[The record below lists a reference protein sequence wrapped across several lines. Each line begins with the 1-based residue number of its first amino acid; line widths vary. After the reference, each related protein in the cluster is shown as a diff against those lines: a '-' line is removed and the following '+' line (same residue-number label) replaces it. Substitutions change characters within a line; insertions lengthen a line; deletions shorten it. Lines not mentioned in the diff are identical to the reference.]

1 VTREIRHEP
10 ERCRAHRARS
20 RAAALKFILSR
31 NRSASH
37 AHARAEKICDL
48 LADFFPQLLHRR
60 AAWPNIRAA
69 LRGVVPLVTSRNGGP
84 DPLEVWHAK
93 MKNRKA
99 GSTDD
104 PGPRLQ
110 KLNEYLEKNFPDFFA
125 EARFQVGEDDYF
137 LYARF
142 GQYLARAIEKHR
154 APRNKINRGFTV
166 LNKMARASAKDPG
179 IRQMLVSGP
188 LEYIVDAP
196 KARALARKRLSPV
209 AQSYMEGL
217 CE

>member
-1 VTREIRHEP
+1 
-10 ERCRAHRARS
+10 
-20 RAAALKFILSR
+20 
-31 NRSASH
+31 
-37 AHARAEKICDL
+37 
-48 LADFFPQLLHRR
+48 
-60 AAWPNIRAA
+60 
-69 LRGVVPLVTSRNGGP
+69 
-84 DPLEVWHAK
+84 

-99 GSTDD
+99 STASD

-110 KLNEYLEKNFPDFFA
+110 SVNQYLEKNFPDFFA
-125 EARFQVGEDDYF
+125 EARFQVGDDDYF

-142 GQYLARAIEKHR
+142 GQYLARTIENNR

-166 LNKMARASAKDPG
+166 LNKMARASAKHPT

-196 KARALARKRLSPV
+196 KARELARKRLSPV
-209 AQSYMEGL
+209 AQGYMESL

>member
-1 VTREIRHEP
+1 MARREVVTVAEARHTP
-10 ERCRAHRARS
+10 RT
-20 RAAALKFILSR
+20 LSR
-31 NRSASH
+31 YFESVPT
-37 AHARAEKICDL
+37 HARKNFA
-48 LADFFPQLLHRR
+48 LARKFRISPIASSRFVPQHPR
-60 AAWPNIRAA
+60 A
-69 LRGVVPLVTSRNGGP
+69 LRGVVPLVTSRNGRP
-84 DPLEVWHAK
+84 DPLEVWQDR
-93 MKNRKA
+93 MKKCN
-99 GSTDD
+99 GSMIADSSL
-104 PGPRLQ
+104 PLQ
-110 KLNEYLEKNFPDFFA
+110 KLNDYLEKNFPDFFA

-142 GQYLARAIEKHR
+142 GQYLARAIEKSR

-166 LNKMARASAKDPG
+166 LNKMARASAKNPG

-209 AQSYMEGL
+209 AQGYLESL